1 MPGDYRRVISR
12 ARKKFTQAML
22 NEMHLLFLVE
32 PRVSVDPANAQEIE
46 WRFASSNH
54 HHCGASGRRIR
65 LYEGTDGCRLKDNHV
80 PLPGRSIFSNTEG
93 DSRWTMDRSTAID
106 APMDSAGGGLNGQA
120 CKSRS

>member
-46 WRFASSNH
+46 WRFASAESLDV
-54 HHCGASGRRIR
+54 A
-65 LYEGTDGCRLKDNHV
+65 
-80 PLPGRSIFSNTEG
+80 
-93 DSRWTMDRSTAID
+93 
-106 APMDSAGGGLNGQA
+106 
-120 CKSRS
+120 